1 MAASPND
8 IIELVKQNIL
18 HQLRAGLP
26 DGVDDDTEPTPVPA
40 ATLKEAVNLVRFLE
54 ARGKGGEGDELK
66 KAIEK
71 EKARLKLADDT
82 PRPKRATA

>member
-1 MAASPND
+1 MND
-8 IIELVKQNIL
+8 ANKIIKLVNDNLIA
-18 HQLRAGLP
+18 QLEAGIP
-26 DGVDDDTEPTPVPA
+26 DEEGNCTPVPA
-40 ATLKEAVNLVRFLE
+40 ATLKEATSYVKFLE